1 MSRSIE
7 DDWLASELSSRL
19 AQYTLESPLSVSL
32 MPRNDGKESLTKQI
46 YRLGREE
53 IEEEVM
59 EAREL
64 KASGMLP
71 AVKESPSRHH

>member
-1 MSRSIE
+1 MS
-7 DDWLASELSSRL
+7 LA
-19 AQYTLESPLSVSL
+19 
-32 MPRNDGKESLTKQI
+32 PRNDGKESLTKQI

-64 KASGMLP
+64 KASNAAAREGVAAPLDYGNT
-71 AVKESPSRHH
+71 

>member
-1 MSRSIE
+1 
-7 DDWLASELSSRL
+7 
-19 AQYTLESPLSVSL
+19 

-64 KASGMLP
+64 KASGQLP
-71 AVKESPSRHH
+71 PVKESRRH